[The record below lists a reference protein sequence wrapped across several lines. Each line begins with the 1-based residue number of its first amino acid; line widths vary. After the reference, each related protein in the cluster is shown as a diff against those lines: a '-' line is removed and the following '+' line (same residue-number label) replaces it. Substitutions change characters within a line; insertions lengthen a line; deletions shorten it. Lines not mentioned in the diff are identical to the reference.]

1 MKPSSCILVIYG
13 WSPIIQLFA
22 TTLNYQRWRRIVTF
36 TISFCGKYQMAALWV
51 HLTKIEM
58 LEHNLKLFVWSIKYI
73 SFSQKPG
80 NIVKITLKLNKVAD
94 ETVIT
99 NRNVVEE
106 IPLHVFRLIKW
117 QAVAIKRYFIFGG
130 LP

>member
-22 TTLNYQRWRRIVTF
+22 TTLNYQRWRRVVNF
-36 TISFCGKYQMAALWV
+36 TIPFCGKYQMAALWV

-80 NIVKITLKLNKVAD
+80 NIVKNAVKVNEVVDGTTL
-94 ETVIT
+94 T
-99 NRNVVEE
+99 NRNVFDE
-106 IPLHVFRLIKW
+106 IPMHAFRVMKRR
-117 QAVAIKRYFIFGG
+117 AVAIKRYYIFGG